1 MIYMILTYLICF
13 AVVGLGLWA
22 AWQSGKDVGYRNAMR
37 DAEVL
42 HDDTHET
49 VMQHKG
55 DE

>member
-1 MIYMILTYLICF
+1 MIYMILMYLICF
-13 AVVGLGLWA
+13 AVMGLGFWA

-49 VMQHKG
+49 VMQHQG